1 MIEYASVDRIENDLV
16 VLELSD
22 EMRNVSLNVFSTKVE
37 EGQIFQIE
45 RKKTGEIEILER
57 DEEEEKRRFE
67 EIQKLFGEINQR

>member
-57 DEEEEKRRFE
+57 DEEEEKEDSKRF
-67 EIQKLFGEINQR
+67 KNFLVR